1 MKINRVGS
9 CNYRGETHLPETSP
23 SLLLPRL
30 LLRAAALQ
38 FRVIYLRRSFNHRA
52 VTQAERKSFG
62 GKGGRERGRTERE
75 ERRTE
80 SGICDKDRKEWE
92 RKRTA
97 AAVRETDKKKETEKK
112 EKFKEARWRK

>member
-9 CNYRGETHLPETSP
+9 CNYGGETHLPEPSP

-30 LLRAAALQ
+30 LLRAAARQ

-62 GKGGRERGRTERE
+62 GKEEVSVEEQREKKGGQKAGYVIKIE
-75 ERRTE
+75 
-80 SGICDKDRKEWE
+80 KEWE
-92 RKRTA
+92 RESTA
-97 AAVRETDKKKETEKK
+97 AAVRDGEEERDGIG
-112 EKFKEARWRK
+112 EKFKEARQRK